1 MRSPMRPRLFLSI
14 TLATLVGIAG
24 FNAPIAV
31 AQKDHHDPLTEAQVD
46 KIREAGI
53 FPNERIKLYTEYV
66 NDHVNVVKSLTTRG
80 KSDARAMHLD
90 NELQDVSTLMDE
102 LGSNLDEYSERHAD
116 MRIALK
122 TLADESQRWLT
133 TLKAL
138 AGEERFDL
146 SRKEAIEAGQ
156 DLADQAQRLL
166 REQTEYFAAHKD
178 EKGQERAEPKPGE
191 PKPDPQ

>member
-1 MRSPMRPRLFLSI
+1 MRPRLFLPI
-14 TLATLVGIAG
+14 TLATLVGITG

-53 FPNERIKLYTEYV
+53 FPNERIKLYTEYL
-66 NDHVNVVKSLTTRG
+66 NDHVNVVKSLTSRG
-80 KSDARAMHLD
+80 KSDARAIHID
-90 NELQDVSTLMDE
+90 NELQDVATLMDE
-102 LGSNLDEYSERHAD
+102 LGSNLDEYSDRHAD

-122 TLADESQRWLT
+122 ALADESQRWLI

-138 AGEERFDL
+138 AGEHPFEL
-146 SRKEAIEAGQ
+146 SRKEAIEAGE

-166 REQTEYFAAHKD
+166 REQNEYFDLHKD
-178 EKGQERAEPKPGE
+178 EKGQERAEPKPDE
-191 PKPDPQ
+191 PKPQ